1 MDGGYERDG
10 FASLVV
16 ERLSGDEIE
25 DVPVRRSW
33 TGSMT
38 IGALGG
44 VNDAKR
50 STSDTDARTTTCP
63 PARPPN
69 VYVGSVE
76 RGERDV
82 GINYNTSS
90 RLSVVR
96 TSRPGAC
103 LTCAQS
109 QSRRPR
115 QEHPASGSR
124 QDAHVRDVGRS
135 DPLATPETVRPDRPA
150 EHAHVRFVRALP
162 STSWGSEQLQT
173 ATTVSA
179 LGSTPYFTARH
190 APRP

>member
-76 RGERDV
+76 RGERDI
-82 GINYNTSS
+82 GITALA
-90 RLSVVR
+90 RLTRALGVSLVEFLDAV
-96 TSRPGAC
+96 PGAGGRG
-103 LTCAQS
+103 
-109 QSRRPR
+109 RR
-115 QEHPASGSR
+115 
-124 QDAHVRDVGRS
+124 
-135 DPLATPETVRPDRPA
+135 
-150 EHAHVRFVRALP
+150 
-162 STSWGSEQLQT
+162 
-173 ATTVSA
+173 
-179 LGSTPYFTARH
+179 
-190 APRP
+190 